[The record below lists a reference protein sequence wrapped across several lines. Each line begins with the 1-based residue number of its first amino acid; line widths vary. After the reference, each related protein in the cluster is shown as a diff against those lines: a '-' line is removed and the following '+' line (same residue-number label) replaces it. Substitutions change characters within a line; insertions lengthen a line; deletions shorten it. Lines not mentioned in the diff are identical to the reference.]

1 MSVSG
6 PAVTVLCGGVGAAR
20 LLAGAVDVIAAASIA
35 AVVNT
40 GDDAVINGL
49 AVSPDLDTV
58 VYTLGGGVDPAR
70 GWGLGDESWQAMD
83 ALERYARVRP
93 TGSRA
98 AITWFRLGDR
108 DLATHLYRTARRGEG
123 ATLTQITAEIAA
135 AWGVGVRV
143 LPMSDDPV
151 ATRVVLADGSEL
163 AFQDYFVRLQHDV
176 EASAVRV
183 DAAAARPTAAVA
195 AALDDAETVVIA
207 PSNPIV
213 SIQPIRALP
222 GIDAAL
228 ARRRDSV
235 VAISP
240 IVGGRA
246 LKGPADRL
254 LRELGHEPTVAGVAR
269 IYAPVASALLIDPVD
284 ADLADAVRAADMR
297 PVITPSVMSTRE
309 AASALAASALAAVR

>member
-1 MSVSG
+1 MSVEI
-6 PAVTVLCGGVGAAR
+6 TVLCGGVGAAR
-20 LLAGAVDVIAAASIA
+20 LLAGAVDVVDPASIA

-49 AVSPDLDTV
+49 AISPDLDTV
-58 VYTLGGGVDPAR
+58 VYTLGGGIDPER
-70 GWGLGDESWQAMD
+70 GWGLRDESWQAID
-83 ALERYARVRP
+83 ALERYAAVRP
-93 TGSRA
+93 PGSAA

-108 DLATHLYRTARRGEG
+108 DLATHLYRTARRAEG
-123 ATLTQITAEIAA
+123 ATLTEITAEITV

-151 ATRVVLADGSEL
+151 ATRLTLADGTEL
-163 AFQDYFVRLQHDV
+163 AFQDYFVRLRHDV
-176 EASAVRV
+176 EVSAVRFDV
-183 DAAAARPTAAVA
+183 TAAQPTAAVL

-207 PSNPIV
+207 PSNPLV

-222 GIDAAL
+222 CVDDAL

-254 LRELGHEPTVAGVAR
+254 LRELGHDPTVGGVAS
-269 IYAPVASALLIDPVD
+269 IYAPIASTLVIDPVD
-284 ADLADAVRAADMR
+284 AELADAVRAAGMR
-297 PVITPSVMSTRE
+297 PVVAPSVMSTRE
-309 AASALAASALAAVR
+309 AAAALAASALAAVR

>member
-1 MSVSG
+1 MSDG
-6 PAVTVLCGGVGAAR
+6 PAITVLCGGVGAAR
-20 LLAGAVDVIAAASIA
+20 LLAGAVDVVAPASIA
-35 AVVNT
+35 AIVNT
-40 GDDAVINGL
+40 ADDAVINGL
-49 AVSPDLDTV
+49 AISPDLDTI
-58 VYTLGGGVDPAR
+58 VYTLGRGIDPER
-70 GWGLGDESWQAMD
+70 GWGLADESWQAMD

-93 TGSRA
+93 SGSAA

-108 DLATHLYRTARRGEG
+108 DLATHLYRTARRAEG

-151 ATRVVLADGSEL
+151 ATMLVLGDGSEL
-163 AFQDYFVRLQHDV
+163 AFQDYFVRLRHDIEV
-176 EASAVRV
+176 SGVRI
-183 DAAAARPTAAVA
+183 DAAGAQPTAAVR
-195 AALDDAETVVIA
+195 AALEDAETVVIA
-207 PSNPIV
+207 PSNPLV

-222 GIDAAL
+222 GIDEAL
-228 ARRRDSV
+228 SRRRESV

-269 IYAPVASALLIDPVD
+269 IYAPIASMLVIDPVD
-284 ADLADAVRAADMR
+284 AELADAVAAAGMR
-297 PVITPSVMSTRE
+297 PVTVPSVMSTRN
-309 AASALAASALAAVR
+309 AAAALAAATLAAVH